1 MAEMNPREMQQAL
14 AQPFAPE
21 DLEWRI
27 QTTSKDKTRGM
38 AVPYVT
44 NRAIQT
50 RLDEVCGPDNWYNDF
65 KPWHA
70 NGKKESQL
78 CGIAIHFEGRGWIT
92 KWDGAEDSDIES
104 VKGGLSDSMKRAAVQ
119 WGIGRVLY
127 NLDSV
132 WVDIEQVGSSFVI
145 KNSERSKLDNAYLSA
160 LQRLGLK
167 PVAASGIQSLL
178 TPKSAPEPKPP
189 KNENPAPAPKQE
201 QPQGQNQ
208 APRQQVQAS
217 NGQQPAQQGQ
227 PPRGQQP
234 RQQAARQTMQA
245 QPDAVQKAFGNA
257 IRPDN
262 SGAGHTL
269 PFGNVQQAPQPAP
282 ELYTVLD
289 AKVQGGMSG
298 SNTLVYLETPQKKQ
312 LYAYVRGV
320 RQELTRG
327 TQLCNVK
334 LKTQKQDT
342 VAFYVLEAYEIYQQV
357 QQAA

>member
-167 PVAASGIQSLL
+167 PAAASGIQSLL
-178 TPKSAPEPKPP
+178 TPKSAPEPKSP
-189 KNENPAPAPKQE
+189 KNEKPAPAPKQE
-201 QPQGQNQ
+201 QPQGQIQ
-208 APRQQVQAS
+208 APRQQGQAP

-245 QPDAVQKAFGNA
+245 QPDAFQKAFGNA

-357 QQAA
+357 RQAA

>member
-1 MAEMNPREMQQAL
+1 MPFQFPRA
-14 AQPFAPE
+14 
-21 DLEWRI
+21 
-27 QTTSKDKTRGM
+27 
-38 AVPYVT
+38 
-44 NRAIQT
+44 
-50 RLDEVCGPDNWYNDF
+50 
-65 KPWHA
+65 
-70 NGKKESQL
+70 
-78 CGIAIHFEGRGWIT
+78 
-92 KWDGAEDSDIES
+92 
-104 VKGGLSDSMKRAAVQ
+104 
-119 WGIGRVLY
+119 
-127 NLDSV
+127 
-132 WVDIEQVGSSFVI
+132 
-145 KNSERSKLDNAYLSA
+145 
-160 LQRLGLK
+160 
-167 PVAASGIQSLL
+167 
-178 TPKSAPEPKPP
+178 
-189 KNENPAPAPKQE
+189 
-201 QPQGQNQ
+201 QGQIQ
-208 APRQQVQAS
+208 APRQQGQAP

-245 QPDAVQKAFGNA
+245 QPDAFQKAFGNA